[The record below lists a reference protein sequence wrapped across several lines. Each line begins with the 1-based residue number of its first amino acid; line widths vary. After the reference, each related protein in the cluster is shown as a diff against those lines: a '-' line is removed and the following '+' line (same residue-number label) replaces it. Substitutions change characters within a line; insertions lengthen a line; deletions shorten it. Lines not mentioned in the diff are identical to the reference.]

1 MTNEERRLRLEVIPD
16 RCQAHNRCRALAPE
30 LIEIDEQG
38 FAQVRGGGLVPAALA
53 EKARLAVRNCPEFA
67 LRLVA
72 EEGAPPPSLGAPCRG
87 RPDC

>member
-1 MTNEERRLRLEVIPD
+1 MAKEERRVRLEVIAD

-30 LIEIDEQG
+30 LIEIDEHG
-38 FAQVRGGGLVPAALA
+38 FAQVIGDGVVPSEHA

-72 EEGAPPPSLGAPCRG
+72 EDGAPTKPKV
-87 RPDC
+87 